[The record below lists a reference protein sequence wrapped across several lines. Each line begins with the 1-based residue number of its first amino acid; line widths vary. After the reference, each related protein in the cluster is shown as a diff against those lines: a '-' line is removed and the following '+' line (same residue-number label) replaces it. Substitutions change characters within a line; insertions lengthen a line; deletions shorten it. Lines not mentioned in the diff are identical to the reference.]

1 MENNKKDSVA
11 LGFIV
16 LTSILLIG
24 GLGIFKLI
32 QSVVG
37 IVRWGFGI

>member
-1 MENNKKDSVA
+1 MENNKKESVA

-24 GLGIFKLI
+24 GLGIFQLI
-32 QSVVG
+32 QSFVG